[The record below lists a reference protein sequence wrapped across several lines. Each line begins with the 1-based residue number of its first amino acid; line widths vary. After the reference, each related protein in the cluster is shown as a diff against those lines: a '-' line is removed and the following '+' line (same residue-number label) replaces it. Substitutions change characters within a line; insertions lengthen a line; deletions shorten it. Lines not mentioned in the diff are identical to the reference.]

1 MSIFLE
7 SINDSVE
14 IKKKLYSLEKEITLS
29 INKIYKC
36 LKSNNKV
43 LTCGNGGSAADAQ
56 HLAAEYVDRLKPNI
70 NRRPFPIMS
79 LALDTSHLTACSN
92 DFSFNDVFSRSLE
105 AFGRKQD
112 VLLAISTSG
121 NSKNILKALNK
132 AKEIGIYSSAFL
144 GYNGGKAKNLADTSI
159 IVPSN
164 NTARIQE
171 CHIFIGHYILEM
183 VEKRLIKK
191 ND

>member
-1 MSIFLE
+1 MSIFLDSINE
-7 SINDSVE
+7 SIK
-14 IKKKLYSLEKEITLS
+14 IKKNLISLEKKINFS
-29 INKIYKC
+29 IDKIYKC
-36 LKSNNKV
+36 LKNKNKV

-92 DFSFNDVFSRSLE
+92 DFSFNDIFSRSLE
-105 AFGRKQD
+105 AFGKKKD
-112 VLLAISTSG
+112 ILLAISTSG
-121 NSKNILKALNK
+121 NSKNVLKALKK
-132 AKEIGIYSSAFL
+132 AKEMGIYSIAFL
-144 GYNGGKAKNLADTSI
+144 GYNGGKAKNLADLSI

-171 CHIFIGHYILEM
+171 SHIFIGHYMLEK
-183 VEKRLIKK
+183 VEKKLIKK
-191 ND
+191 I

>member
-132 AKEIGIYSSAFL
+132 AKEIGIYSIAFL

>member
-1 MSIFLE
+1 MSIFLDSINE
-7 SINDSVE
+7 SIK
-14 IKKKLYSLEKEITLS
+14 IKKNLISLEKKINFS
-29 INKIYKC
+29 IDKIYKC
-36 LKSNNKV
+36 LKNKNKV

-92 DFSFNDVFSRSLE
+92 DFSFNDIFSRSLE
-105 AFGRKQD
+105 AFGKKKD
-112 VLLAISTSG
+112 ILLAISTSG
-121 NSKNILKALNK
+121 NSKNVLKALKK
-132 AKEIGIYSSAFL
+132 AKEMGIYSIAFL
-144 GYNGGKAKNLADTSI
+144 GYNGGKAKNLADISI

-171 CHIFIGHYILEM
+171 SHIFIGHYMLEK
-183 VEKRLIKK
+183 VEKKLIKK
-191 ND
+191 I